1 MIYING
7 IRASEKDLQRLNKD
21 IKNGIAKIT
30 AIRKTQKG
38 ATALTVE
45 G

>member
-7 IRASEKDLQRLNKD
+7 IRASELDLQRLNKD

-30 AIRKTQKG
+30 ASRKTKKG